1 MSTVAKKMRGQGV
14 ERVMK
19 KLQVNIE
26 LGQYYEAHQ
35 MYRTLYFR
43 YLSQKKYDEL
53 LSLLYD
59 GAVLFLSHN
68 QHNSGSDLAV
78 LLVNV
83 LSESQA
89 PVTEDH
95 MEKLGNLFAMMLP
108 DSPER
113 ANFLASALKWSG
125 KDVEN
130 SNPGSFGH
138 PHLHQSV
145 ALTLWKEKNYQQS
158 RYHFIHS
165 TDGYNCATMLIEYHI
180 KKGYPSEVDLFIA
193 QTVLQ
198 YLCLK
203 NKTTASAAFHTYTRK
218 HPAVS
223 SEYPFLLPLLNFLE
237 FLLQAIEREKLAY
250 FRTLCEQYQPSLK
263 RDPSYSDY
271 VERIGQLF
279 FGLAPPPKQ
288 QGIFGNLLQSILDDF
303 DDNFSEEPSEP
314 VPGSSKTESYK
325 INQDE
330 LD

>member
-1 MSTVAKKMRGQGV
+1 MQKKTRGQGV

-53 LSLLYD
+53 KSLLYD
-59 GAVLFLSHN
+59 GAILFLSHD

-83 LSESQA
+83 LNESQA
-89 PVTEDH
+89 AVTDENMD
-95 MEKLGNLFAMMLP
+95 KLGHLFSLMLP

-113 ANFLASALKWSG
+113 ANFLSSALKWSG
-125 KDVEN
+125 KN
-130 SNPGSFGH
+130 SDSTNALGH
-138 PHLHQSV
+138 PRLHQSV

-165 TDGYNCATMLIEYHI
+165 SDGDGCATMLIEYHI
-180 KKGYPSEVDLFIA
+180 TKGYPSEVDLFIA

-203 NKTTASAAFHTYTRK
+203 NKTTASTAFYTYTEK

-223 SEYPFLLPLLNFLE
+223 TGFPFLLPLLNFLQ

-250 FRTLCEQYQPSLK
+250 FRVLCEQYEPSLN
-263 RDPSYSDY
+263 RDPCYSEY
-271 VERIGQLF
+271 VERIGQVF

-288 QGIFGNLLQSILDDF
+288 QGMFGNLIQSLLEGL
-303 DDNFSEEPSEP
+303 DDNFEESSEP
-314 VPGSSKTESYK
+314 VAGSSKDSFRISQE
-325 INQDE
+325 D